1 MKKLIIISTLFAGFG
16 LSLNPMQANPQK
28 CQPGYVV
35 PLLRK
40 GIVQENGDFLIPD
53 VGGRT
58 YGMHINDN
66 VVKKKDLDAEKHRA
80 IANAQVTNVTTRWN
94 SAADSAQESCVVTI
108 KTANGRTIEVKL
120 FPYAYVQK
128 K

>member
-16 LSLNPMQANPQK
+16 LSLNPIQANPQK

-35 PLLRK
+35 PILHK
-40 GIVQENGDFLIPD
+40 GIVQENGDFFVPGSD
-53 VGGRT
+53 GRT
-58 YGMHINDN
+58 YGMFINGN
-66 VVKKKDLDAEKHRA
+66 VVKRKDLETEKHQA
-80 IANAQVTNVTTRWN
+80 IANAQVANVLTHWN

-108 KTANGRTIEVKL
+108 KAPNERTTEVTL